1 MYDFVIIDTPPIMA
15 VTDPSIIG
23 RHAGT
28 TMLVVGFA
36 KNTVKEVEIS
46 ISRFEKSGVSIS
58 GLIVNGYVKKQ
69 QRFTLKAHITITD
82 INTDKQRSKRAI

>member
-1 MYDFVIIDTPPIMA
+1 M
-15 VTDPSIIG
+15 
-23 RHAGT
+23 
-28 TMLVVGFA
+28 
-36 KNTVKEVEIS
+36 KEVEIS